1 MKRILLFFLL
11 LIAIVVNKSM
21 IFAIE
26 DQGKFIDKNEKETL
40 QMKKDISDLLNKR
53 ANLWNSLFTEE
64 TNIKEIN
71 EELKELVAEPLLT
84 YDIEAFEEIKNKHT
98 GMEKILNVD
107 ILKLRH
113 IKSSEDRIVVHIEV
127 EWLMEGFEKNYKER
141 VDYIM
146 DLIKDNNKWKISDYK
161 VE

>member
-1 MKRILLFFLL
+1 
-11 LIAIVVNKSM
+11 
-21 IFAIE
+21 
-26 DQGKFIDKNEKETL
+26 
-40 QMKKDISDLLNKR
+40 
-53 ANLWNSLFTEE
+53 
-64 TNIKEIN
+64 
-71 EELKELVAEPLLT
+71 
-84 YDIEAFEEIKNKHT
+84 
-98 GMEKILNVD
+98 MEKILNVD